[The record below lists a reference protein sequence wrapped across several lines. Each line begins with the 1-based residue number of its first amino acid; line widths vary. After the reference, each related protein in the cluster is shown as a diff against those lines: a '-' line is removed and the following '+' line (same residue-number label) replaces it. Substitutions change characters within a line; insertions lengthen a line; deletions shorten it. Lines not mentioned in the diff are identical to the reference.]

1 MLNEINRKTL
11 FALLF
16 LFVLSFTA
24 VAQQSPSPDSTESR
38 FFVGIGL
45 NITHYPIMGNLVK
58 YKYFGGIKPFVN
70 INYGYRLSKRAT
82 IQLGIGYGANE
93 INGSYGRY
101 VSADTTYEVADYQ
114 HIRGIV
120 LPVTLKLT
128 PFNPNRRLQ
137 LYANASLAPIFGHI
151 KAKATE
157 SFEGN
162 TTVVYDEQ
170 SPTFD
175 IVATAGLTLN
185 YKISKRLDGYVDGIL
200 FYKNLNFQRPA
211 RRFYEHKSVGIGINY
226 NL

>member
-1 MLNEINRKTL
+1 MKPYILS
-11 FALLF
+11 LLF
-16 LFVLSFTA
+16 SVLFCSA
-24 VAQQSPSPDSTESR
+24 MAQQSPSPDSTESR

-45 NITHYPIMGNLVK
+45 NITHYPIMGEDK
-58 YKYFGGIKPFVN
+58 YLYFGGIKPFVN

-157 SFEGN
+157 SFEG
-162 TTVVYDEQ
+162 TSTVVYDEQ

-185 YKISKRLDGYVDGIL
+185 YKISKRLEGYMDGIL
-200 FYKNLNFQRPA
+200 YYKNLNFQRPA
-211 RRFYEHKSVGIGINY
+211 RRFYENKSVGIGINY